1 MPEAVCSLD
10 GVFCE
15 QAARAKVVLRA
26 MRLSFKVV
34 FIQNSLVVKM
44 LTMFYAVALCVE
56 MDISV
61 GILCLVKIGEDYTG
75 E

>member
-61 GILCLVKIGEDYTG
+61 DILCLVKIGEDYTG